1 MQRRM
6 GMMMV
11 LTVMLAGGLLSALRV
26 KMLAISYGYNYI
38 FAVSSTR
45 PRNLFISHLTEHL

>member
-26 KMLAISYGYNYI
+26 KMLAISYDATI
-38 FAVSSTR
+38 SS
-45 PRNLFISHLTEHL
+45 LFLRHAQGIYFFLT